1 MPENNT
7 EKWKKKK
14 ERETGR
20 TLQEG
25 AETLIEKGKGWGE
38 VSSLVGRS
46 SDMRLLCLLIEMSPT
61 SSSCEPNYNSNS
73 S

>member
-7 EKWKKKK
+7 EKWKKNK
-14 ERETGR
+14 RETGR